1 MVDLDLARVR
11 PHPEVPVRRQ
21 IAAWLASGIRD
32 GEVAAG
38 ARLPSVRR
46 LAELVG
52 VHRNTAWE
60 AYGEL
65 ARQGLVRRVE
75 GSGVYASGVYAS
87 VPAARTSRRERA
99 GARRAGVQGAGVHG
113 AGVRGRAPAGGW
125 HHPCPNCGF
134 LDIRPLPAPR
144 RTLTVVEEGPG
155 LRSLLAAELRR
166 ALAGRGVEVRAMPG
180 RPVGVGAVPG
190 SGSPARPV
198 PGFRS
203 PGAPDRYARDA
214 FGKGG
219 FGLCVGLPS
228 ACRRVSARVPLEVP
242 PEPLALRGGRS
253 ELRLVAELRAP
264 AVVAVLTVSR
274 RVRAF
279 ALELLAGWAG
289 IGVAAPRPDDPAAVA
304 RAVRIADLIFADA
317 SFEDVPGGGGAP
329 VRLLRCIRR
338 DSLLRVA
345 ARLGLLPAGRGAS
358 GPTTSRSSAR

>member
-32 GEVAAG
+32 GEVATG

-87 VPAARTSRRERA
+87 GPAARPSRRERA
-99 GARRAGVQGAGVHG
+99 GVRR

-134 LDIRPLPAPR
+134 PDIRLPPAPR

-166 ALAGRGVEVRAMPG
+166 ALAGRSIEVRAMPG
-180 RPVGVGAVPG
+180 RPVGVRAVPG

-198 PGFRS
+198 PGSRS

-214 FGKGG
+214 FGQGG
-219 FGLCVGLPS
+219 FGLCVGLPL

-317 SFEDVPGGGGAP
+317 SFGDVPGAAGAP